1 MKIWIDADA
10 APKAI
15 KEIVFRASLRLK
27 LPVTLV
33 ANSWIQTPKSRL
45 ITAVQ
50 VGSGLDVADD
60 YIVEHCQP
68 GDLVITADIPLA
80 AEIIEKGGLVLRPR
94 GGPLTKMNIQQR
106 LTMRNFMDDLRGT
119 GVQTGGPPPF
129 GPKDRQKFAGHLDRI
144 LTIALRKAPQR

>member
-15 KEIVFRASLRLK
+15 KEIVYRASLRLK

-33 ANSWIQTPKSRL
+33 ANSWLQTPKSRL

-50 VGSGLDVADD
+50 VGSGFDVADD
-60 YIVEHCQP
+60 YIVEHCQA

-80 AEIIEKGGLVLRPR
+80 AQIVEKGGLVLRPR
-94 GGPLTKMNIQQR
+94 GGLLNPSNIQQR
-106 LTMRNFMDDLRGT
+106 LTMRNFMEDLRGT
-119 GVQTGGPPPF
+119 GVQTGGPPPM
-129 GPKDRQKFAGHLDRI
+129 GPKDRQKFAGDLDRI
-144 LTIALRKAPQR
+144 LTIQLRKEQQG